1 MLPWQHLDE
10 GEAPDGKRLELRRRG
25 HEFLI
30 LADGYDLMSSED
42 EGSSRALAELGC
54 AHVSRSKAGRV
65 LVGGLGMGYTLRAAL
80 DATGPRTTV
89 EVAELVPTVVRW
101 NEGELS
107 ALAGAPLSDPRTELH
122 VGDVRARIRAGA
134 ARYDAIL
141 LDVDNGPDALAHA
154 QNDVLYAPQ
163 GIGEAQQALTPDGVL
178 AVWSYD
184 DDARF
189 TQRLE
194 RQGFTVVVKRV
205 DGSRKGR
212 GRYHF
217 IWLARRSARA
227 RPSR

>member
-54 AHVSRSKAGRV
+54 AHLSRASAGRV

-89 EVAELVPTVVRW
+89 EVAELVQTVVRW
-101 NEGELS
+101 NRGELS
-107 ALAGAPLSDPRTELH
+107 ALAGAPLADARTELH
-122 VGDVRARIRAGA
+122 VGDVRARLRAGA
-134 ARYDAIL
+134 GRYDAIL

-154 QNDVLYAPQ
+154 QNEALYAPR
-163 GIGEAQQALTPDGVL
+163 GIAEAHRALTASGVL
-178 AVWSYD
+178 AVWSFD

-189 TQRLE
+189 TARLA
-194 RQGFTVVVKRV
+194 RQGFDVAVRRV

-217 IWLARRSARA
+217 IWLARRVPTRGK
-227 RPSR
+227 R